1 MSEELKEGS
10 IQNLNREE
18 ALNTLKENCRN
29 FLKVSQEEKSENIKI
44 NYLLGLINLS
54 DSLKIDSE
62 TFITIIFDEILFKDL
77 NILKNRNILSN
88 FITSL
93 ELKQK
98 PELFEKNFFSLLN
111 LFGKDYNSNSIFFH
125 QYLIDLSLHYIFN
138 SSFKCKEKSD
148 YISLIIENDIKP
160 FETQLLKN
168 IINKNKKLI
177 DENENK
183 ILMIKCLSKKFI
195 TMNKYK
201 SCLIIFSKILE
212 NVNNN
217 YKKIPKEIIYELI
230 ENTNNIGFN
239 HVIKKTKEINDFL
252 IFNCLLLDN
261 LDEKLF
267 VSEEEIN
274 MLDIYLINILN
285 LLSLKKDLNIDIFQ
299 KIFSY
304 YNTQKYKNLNK
315 AFPDVLYYLS
325 TFSYFNAHYE
335 FLFNCVNAPNINPIY
350 SKLIS
355 NRLLSLNKKPLN
367 YKENPM
373 NKFKNA
379 KFNIIKDNVSSDCL
393 MDQNFFVF
401 DSNNIS
407 NSNNNIT
414 FLNHLNLCS
423 YIINSCFIVVK
434 THGRI
439 TINFYPKMLDRIF
452 VLLYNLS
459 LENSNKKFFEELLVI
474 IMDIFAVVINIYLS
488 LNECIVKDDYLIN
501 SFLKILEKASFD
513 NRYLIIYPSIVN
525 ILKLFLINS
534 YDLFTGKT
542 EHSNVLYDS
551 LYDYLITNFSKNNNI
566 NYENYQQ
573 IILIFKSLIILFMDN
588 KNTKTQKKFFAL
600 DKIID
605 LVLKSNN
612 ENAKVFESFYKF
624 CIDLNKNSE
633 EENKQISNYALNK
646 YSKTINFCLND
657 SFCDYIME
665 QFKETFIQKRPNSL
679 EYDENAFFV
688 INTINN
694 IYNNQT
700 IENNSKMDDLRDI
713 IKDFCDSKLIIGI
726 IDYLFVSIERNE
738 CDIINIINNENDFYT
753 EYSKFKKILE
763 NLDYYVYI
771 YNSYFDNNIQNNK
784 KSMCHYG
791 ILKSLAHL
799 LSGYLSICID
809 SLLNEENSNDNFE
822 NKRIKEDKI
831 NYFLDYIKNKV
842 LLNDSL
848 QKTSYPV
855 FFINN
860 FFKDKNILHYFL
872 VHYTNKIN
880 KDTLSTVKDIKAT
893 NFAIINYIKQNPYFI
908 LLMKDIINNYIEFD
922 STMLNPS
929 KNYLQK
935 NNKNNICYI
944 NDNVINSLFEKADKC
959 LTECNN
965 NQLLM
970 INSFFTKMFLDEIY
984 EKSNDNNH
992 ELHLENS
999 QIIFLFFLD
1008 NAILDKYLDIFGYF
1022 VNIDY
1027 TLIQLYSII
1036 RKKNIPEEINE
1047 KCIHFIN
1054 KYIEIDN
1061 CKNFIIRI
1069 LSNKKTF
1076 DNIFKYKNISKKY
1089 IVDLYYII
1097 QSIIIGL
1104 TRNINENIGNTDVIK
1119 SKIIFIFNEIL
1130 KHIDNYY
1137 NFNVNFSN
1145 VELYLFGK
1153 TINICIKS
1161 LNSIINQI
1169 NKNNENNETDSNNSK
1184 LVEQIDLI
1192 LQEIYSTVLPNY
1204 INSFY
1209 SRISKIF
1216 ENNKDKK
1223 INFEYALDNIF
1234 LSFYLIIE
1242 IISGK
1247 NSSKKYLDLLASK
1260 INPDIN
1266 SFFSIFV
1273 LFNNI
1278 DFSNN
1283 IIDSTNIFIQIYTK
1297 NSSSDDTFHKIFLE
1311 YLYSFMLFIG
1321 KLDEKN
1327 LKSVI
1332 NDVFTSK
1339 EEYKTLKNLACY
1351 SLNTIKKDVSGNK
1364 LNITSSMNFG
1374 DLPLINSIGER
1385 FKEDDKKKNAN
1396 QVNLNNIK

>member
-1 MSEELKEGS
+1 
-10 IQNLNREE
+10 
-18 ALNTLKENCRN
+18 
-29 FLKVSQEEKSENIKI
+29 
-44 NYLLGLINLS
+44 
-54 DSLKIDSE
+54 
-62 TFITIIFDEILFKDL
+62 
-77 NILKNRNILSN
+77 
-88 FITSL
+88 
-93 ELKQK
+93 
-98 PELFEKNFFSLLN
+98 
-111 LFGKDYNSNSIFFH
+111 
-125 QYLIDLSLHYIFN
+125 
-138 SSFKCKEKSD
+138 
-148 YISLIIENDIKP
+148 
-160 FETQLLKN
+160 
-168 IINKNKKLI
+168 
-177 DENENK
+177 
-183 ILMIKCLSKKFI
+183 
-195 TMNKYK
+195 
-201 SCLIIFSKILE
+201 
-212 NVNNN
+212 
-217 YKKIPKEIIYELI
+217 
-230 ENTNNIGFN
+230 
-239 HVIKKTKEINDFL
+239 
-252 IFNCLLLDN
+252 
-261 LDEKLF
+261 
-267 VSEEEIN
+267 
-274 MLDIYLINILN
+274 
-285 LLSLKKDLNIDIFQ
+285 
-299 KIFSY
+299 
-304 YNTQKYKNLNK
+304 
-315 AFPDVLYYLS
+315 
-325 TFSYFNAHYE
+325 
-335 FLFNCVNAPNINPIY
+335 
-350 SKLIS
+350 
-355 NRLLSLNKKPLN
+355 
-367 YKENPM
+367 
-373 NKFKNA
+373 
-379 KFNIIKDNVSSDCL
+379 
-393 MDQNFFVF
+393 
-401 DSNNIS
+401 
-407 NSNNNIT
+407 
-414 FLNHLNLCS
+414 
-423 YIINSCFIVVK
+423 
-434 THGRI
+434 
-439 TINFYPKMLDRIF
+439 
-452 VLLYNLS
+452 
-459 LENSNKKFFEELLVI
+459 
-474 IMDIFAVVINIYLS
+474 
-488 LNECIVKDDYLIN
+488 
-501 SFLKILEKASFD
+501 
-513 NRYLIIYPSIVN
+513 
-525 ILKLFLINS
+525 
-534 YDLFTGKT
+534 
-542 EHSNVLYDS
+542 
-551 LYDYLITNFSKNNNI
+551 
-566 NYENYQQ
+566 
-573 IILIFKSLIILFMDN
+573 
-588 KNTKTQKKFFAL
+588 
-600 DKIID
+600 
-605 LVLKSNN
+605 
-612 ENAKVFESFYKF
+612 
-624 CIDLNKNSE
+624 
-633 EENKQISNYALNK
+633 
-646 YSKTINFCLND
+646 
-657 SFCDYIME
+657 
-665 QFKETFIQKRPNSL
+665 
-679 EYDENAFFV
+679 
-688 INTINN
+688 
-694 IYNNQT
+694 
-700 IENNSKMDDLRDI
+700 
-713 IKDFCDSKLIIGI
+713 
-726 IDYLFVSIERNE
+726 
-738 CDIINIINNENDFYT
+738 
-753 EYSKFKKILE
+753 
-763 NLDYYVYI
+763 
-771 YNSYFDNNIQNNK
+771 
-784 KSMCHYG
+784 
-791 ILKSLAHL
+791 
-799 LSGYLSICID
+799 
-809 SLLNEENSNDNFE
+809 
-822 NKRIKEDKI
+822 
-831 NYFLDYIKNKV
+831 
-842 LLNDSL
+842 
-848 QKTSYPV
+848 
-855 FFINN
+855 
-860 FFKDKNILHYFL
+860 
-872 VHYTNKIN
+872 
-880 KDTLSTVKDIKAT
+880 
-893 NFAIINYIKQNPYFI
+893 
-908 LLMKDIINNYIEFD
+908 
-922 STMLNPS
+922 
-929 KNYLQK
+929 
-935 NNKNNICYI
+935 
-944 NDNVINSLFEKADKC
+944 
-959 LTECNN
+959 
-965 NQLLM
+965 
-970 INSFFTKMFLDEIY
+970 MFLDEIY

-1137 NFNVNFSN
+1137 NFNINFSN

-1278 DFSNN
+1278 DFSKN